1 MRKQIEY
8 TVVFIASPHWE
19 SLTALEDSSSAPST
33 TYSASMQCRR
43 RGVAPSIHTIVFFWS
58 RTGKIKFH
66 KGWHLPL
73 KNMEHRFYFWSCG
86 FRETLTRALQNM
98 RKQIEY
104 TVAFIASPHWESLTA
119 LEDSSSAPS
128 TTYSASMQCR
138 RRGVA
143 PSIHTIVFFNL
154 RQEKSNFTRGGIFHS
169 KNMEHRLYFL
179 ELWDLRK
186 LWQGHCKTC
195 ENKSNIVFIASP
207 HWESLTGLEGSS
219 WAPSTTY
226 SASMQCRRR
235 GVAPS
240 IHTLVFFDPG
250 REKSNFTRDGIFH
263 SKTWSTVFYF
273 WSCGFK
279 ETLTRALRKMRKQIE
294 YSLYSLPTLGVPH
307 KIGRFKFSTLHNLQ
321 YKHAGALGGGVRHQ

>member
-1 MRKQIEY
+1 MRKQIKYSFYSLPTLGVPHSIGRFELSTLHHLQCKHAVQKEGGCAIY
-8 TVVFIASPHWE
+8 T
-19 SLTALEDSSSAPST
+19 
-33 TYSASMQCRR
+33 YNC
-43 RGVAPSIHTIVFFWS
+43 
-58 RTGKIKFH
+58 
-66 KGWHLPL
+66 
-73 KNMEHRFYFWSCG
+73 
-86 FRETLTRALQNM
+86 
-98 RKQIEY
+98 
-104 TVAFIASPHWESLTA
+104 
-119 LEDSSSAPS
+119 
-128 TTYSASMQCR
+128 
-138 RRGVA
+138 
-143 PSIHTIVFFNL
+143 FFNL

-240 IHTLVFFDPG
+240 IHTIVFFDPG

-263 SKTWSTVFYF
+263 SKTWSTVFIF
-273 WSCGFK
+273 GVVD
-279 ETLTRALRKMRKQIE
+279 LRKLWQGLCKTCENKSNI
-294 YSLYSLPTLGVPH
+294 L
-307 KIGRFKFSTLHNLQ
+307 
-321 YKHAGALGGGVRHQ
+321 